1 MRGDRL
7 FITVMLGP
15 ALIILALFYLWPMV
29 ENLRVSFTDLTL
41 LRLRVGGQWIGLANY
56 EEFITSPETGRLM
69 MNTFIWLTAISVAV
83 RLLLGLAIALIVNTP
98 LVRHLRLATLAR
110 IAILVPWAT
119 PPVVAIII
127 WRWLL
132 EAPNGALNSVLLA
145 LGLIDTP
152 IAFLADLR
160 TVWPSVIAIV
170 VWNTVPLIALSLL
183 ASLQAVPADL
193 YEAAELDGA
202 TRSAKF
208 WHITLPFLKPTIVV
222 LGLTSVFWTF
232 NNFVY
237 VWLATGAGPGTFTN
251 VLATEIY
258 IRSFVDFRL
267 GYGAAIGI
275 VMALI
280 MAVFGYFY
288 FRMIG
293 RRQIEEVL

>member
-56 EEFITSPETGRLM
+56 EEFLTSPETGRLM

-98 LVRHLRLATLAR
+98 LVRHLKLATIAR

-132 EAPNGALNSVLLA
+132 EAPDGALNTVLVT
-145 LGLIDTP
+145 LGIIDTP
-152 IAFLADLR
+152 IAFLSDLR

-202 TRSAKF
+202 SRSAKF
-208 WHITLPFLKPTIVV
+208 WHITLPFLKPTMVV

>member
-15 ALIILALFYLWPMV
+15 ALIFLALFYLWPMV

-145 LGLIDTP
+145 LGIIDTP

>member
-56 EEFITSPETGRLM
+56 EEFLTSPETGRLM

-98 LVRHLRLATLAR
+98 LVRHLRLATIAR

-132 EAPNGALNSVLLA
+132 EAPNGALNSVLVA
-145 LGLIDTP
+145 LGIVDTP
-152 IAFLADLR
+152 IAFLSDLR

-293 RRQIEEVL
+293 RRQIEGVL

>member
-41 LRLRVGGQWIGLANY
+41 LRLRFGGQWIGLANY
-56 EEFITSPETGRLM
+56 EEFLTSPETGRLM

-98 LVRHLRLATLAR
+98 LVRHLKLATIAR

-132 EAPNGALNSVLLA
+132 EAPNGALNTALAA

-152 IAFLADLR
+152 IAFLSDLR

-202 TRSAKF
+202 SRSAKF